1 MRVSL
6 FKRFVGLAAVFTLFV
21 PAAMTP
27 VAAQERPPQEQ
38 DTLVALAYTLG
49 ESHALRQVCQGDDD
63 QYWRDRMQ
71 HMSDTELAGG
81 DLDVKLN
88 RAFNSGFHARERQFR
103 SCGPGIRQ
111 AQYQVARKGQGLAR
125 QMASVTRQTAV
136 MVDPN
141 APPAPDSV
149 ANADT
154 PR

>member
-6 FKRFVGLAAVFTLFV
+6 SMRLAALVAAV
-21 PAAMTP
+21 SVAAPAAL
-27 VAAQERPPQEQ
+27 AQERPPQEQ
-38 DTLVALAYTLG
+38 DALVALAYTLG
-49 ESHALRQVCQGDDD
+49 ESHALRQVCNGDDD

-71 HMSDTELAGG
+71 GLSDTELADG
-81 DLDVKLN
+81 DLDVRLN
-88 RAFNSGFHARERQFR
+88 RSFNSGFHSRERQFR
-103 SCGPGIRQ
+103 SCGPGVRQ

-141 APPAPDSV
+141 AEPAPDSV
-149 ANADT
+149 ANTDT